1 MVGIHGDFTKYSAYR
16 EAPALPSATMHPPS
30 RLAPAALATVL
41 AIALLALVALV
52 ALVGC
57 SGRSSSASS
66 SSGAVTASGFDGAA
80 LPTGGPAHD
89 FTLTDQHGRRVRLDE
104 YRGRVTILTFLY
116 STCRSA
122 CVVIAQQIRG
132 ALDELGPGVAA
143 LAVSVDPAAD
153 TRAHVRAFLER
164 VSLSGRLEY
173 LTGSRALLEPVWR
186 AFAVVPASA
195 GEAAYASSAP
205 VLLLDRQGRGRVL
218 FELEQLTPESLAHDV
233 RKLEGG

>member
-1 MVGIHGDFTKYSAYR
+1 MRPRPRFAV
-16 EAPALPSATMHPPS
+16 P
-30 RLAPAALATVL
+30 ALATVL
-41 AIALLALVALV
+41 AIVLVALV

-57 SGRSSSASS
+57 SGRSSSSS
-66 SSGAVTASGFDGAA
+66 SYSSDSTAATASGFDGAA
-80 LPTGGPAHD
+80 LPLGAPAHD
-89 FTLTDQHGRRVRLDE
+89 FALTDQAGRRVRLQD

-122 CVVIAQQIRG
+122 CVVIAEQIRG

-153 TRAHVRAFLER
+153 TPAHVRAFLER

-173 LTGSRALLEPVWR
+173 LTGSRTRLEAVWR
-186 AFAVVPASA
+186 AYAVVPASA

-205 VLLLDRQGRGRVL
+205 VLLLDRDGRARVL
-218 FELEQLTPESLAHDV
+218 FGLEQLTPESLAHDV